1 MAGWLDRYIGSSSGG
16 TSPAGQILLPSI
28 AKLTHAPGASGQLGA
43 FGQCRTHDSPRLVR
57 SRSWAWQ
64 CGVWTWGQQA
74 ERLPVVLDRVESGAV
89 IQCMVGGDRWTM
101 KTSRDG
107 LRCVLGNGTYW
118 KAIAIQSPLPRTSS
132 NIATWSRSP
141 RGSFHILGRRPDG
154 TREITAPQP
163 YIRCS
168 RRSVED
174 VGRLQIT
181 EPSGRHGDHLTRS
194 TMAWR
199 YHRLQNR
206 HTGYIS
212 TGWHF
217 SSLSLNCLVCTQC
230 ILLPQSFTP

>member
-1 MAGWLDRYIGSSSGG
+1 M
-16 TSPAGQILLPSI
+16 
-28 AKLTHAPGASGQLGA
+28 
-43 FGQCRTHDSPRLVR
+43 
-57 SRSWAWQ
+57 
-64 CGVWTWGQQA
+64 
-74 ERLPVVLDRVESGAV
+74 RLPVVLDRVESGAV
-89 IQCMVGGDRWTM
+89 ILYSVGWEGHRWTM
-101 KTSRDG
+101 ETSRDG
-107 LRCVLGNGTYW
+107 LRGVLGTGTYW

-132 NIATWSRSP
+132 NHGNIAGLLSISTRIISHSRSEA
-141 RGSFHILGRRPDG
+141 GRNG
-154 TREITAPQP
+154 EITAPQP

-168 RRSVED
+168 RRSVVA
-174 VGRLQIT
+174 VGRLQIA

-217 SSLSLNCLVCTQC
+217 SSLSLNCLVCTQY